1 MNDDTGPFG
10 PRPSDTFE
18 STSPFD
24 PALAVPPPDGK
35 GAEFRGRTPTKTRAI
50 RAGIIAGTGLLVAI
64 GAAVAMAA
72 SPAPVPTTGAN
83 PGAPAQPGPDED
95 GRPGP
100 GWSFTGPG
108 HAFGGPGPGFGGPGP
123 AFGGPGTPFGG
134 PGGPIGRAFGQIK
147 VTAINGSNITL
158 QTYDGWTRT
167 IAVTGTTTIT
177 KGGQAAT
184 LSTLAVGDVIV
195 FGETRNADGSYTITR
210 IEIVVPQ
217 VAGTVTAVSADTITI
232 KGRDGTSTTIRTSA
246 STTYHLG
253 RSDGSRADVKV
264 GSEIVASGNK
274 ASDGSLDATSVTVFQ
289 PVVAGTVTAKTADT
303 ISISRGNG
311 TSETVHVSS
320 ATTYRV
326 AGTSGGSLADVTVGM
341 RVFVQGNPRSD
352 GSIDAAAI
360 DAGPF
365 RGNSGHD
372 KNGVGPKESA
382 APSASGGISG

>member
-10 PRPSDTFE
+10 PRPTDSYE

-24 PALAVPPPDGK
+24 PPLATPPPDAK
-35 GAEFRGRTPTKTRAI
+35 GAEFRGRTPAKTQAI

-64 GAAVAMAA
+64 GAAVAMGA
-72 SPAPVPTTGAN
+72 SPSPVPTTGAN
-83 PGAPAQPGPDED
+83 PGASAEPSPGEHD
-95 GRPGP
+95 RPGP
-100 GWSFTGPG
+100 GWAFTGPG
-108 HAFGGPGPGFGGPGP
+108 RAFGGPG
-123 AFGGPGTPFGG
+123 PFGG
-134 PGGPIGRAFGQIK
+134 PGGPGRFGGPGGPVGRAFGQIK
-147 VTAINGSNITL
+147 VTAINGSNVTL
-158 QTYDGWTRT
+158 QTDDGWTRT

-195 FGETRNADGSYTITR
+195 FGETRNADGSFTITR

-217 VAGTVTAVSADTITI
+217 VAGTVSAVSADTITI

-253 RSDGSRADVKV
+253 RADGSRSDVKV

-289 PVVAGTVTAKTADT
+289 PPVTGTVTARTADT
-303 ISISRGNG
+303 ITISRGNG
-311 TSETVHVSS
+311 TSQTIHVSS
-320 ATTYRV
+320 ATTFHI
-326 AGTSGGSLADVTVGM
+326 AGTNGGSLADVTVGM
-341 RVFVQGNPRSD
+341 RVFIQGSPRSD

-365 RGNSGHD
+365 RGNSGDD
-372 KNGVGPKESA
+372 KNGVGPKASA